1 MNIFNK
7 ESVFLGEHPFE
18 ALADATKEIF
28 KLAKKIKTSLGEQG
42 YLLDNYLSMVLESAN
57 DCLAQDAAI
66 TGFEGFSDRFP
77 ICTAI
82 QGEHFKDKTKHP
94 FYEKAKKYVEEH
106 TFKFQEK
113 STVRDLYCAAL
124 ADEFIT
130 FTVKKFI
137 EKEKD
142 ELREVFE
149 SIQLQEYHSK
159 IAYLVGEE
167 KISRLAELLKSRFLI
182 ARPVNIFLQAMT
194 NHLLYCLTK
203 RDKETSK
210 QVFQLILDE
219 DKDILWQP
227 CNLDV

>member
-18 ALADATKEIF
+18 ALSEATKEIF
-28 KLAKKIKTSLGEQG
+28 KLAKEIKKSLAEQG
-42 YLLDNYLSMVLESAN
+42 YLLDNYLSMILESAN

-66 TGFEGFSDRFP
+66 TGFEGFSDLFA

-82 QGEHFKDKTKHP
+82 QGEHFKDKTSHP
-94 FYEKAKKYVEEH
+94 FYKIAKKYVEENSL
-106 TFKFQEK
+106 KFQEK

-130 FTVKKFI
+130 FALKKFI

-149 SIQLQEYHSK
+149 AIQLQEYHSK

-194 NHLLYCLTK
+194 NQLLYCLTK

-219 DKDILWQP
+219 K
-227 CNLDV
+227 

>member
-28 KLAKKIKTSLGEQG
+28 KLAKEIKISLGEQG

-57 DCLAQDAAI
+57 DCLVQDAAI
-66 TGFEGFSDRFP
+66 TGFEGFSDLFA
-77 ICTAI
+77 ICTSV
-82 QGEHFKDKTKHP
+82 QGEHFREIKSHQ
-94 FYEKAKKYVEEH
+94 FYEKSKKYIEEH
-106 TFKFQEK
+106 PLRFQEK
-113 STVRDLYCAAL
+113 CIVRDIYRATL

-130 FTVKKFI
+130 FAVKKFI

-149 SIQLQEYHSK
+149 AIQLQEYHSK

-167 KISRLAELLKSRFLI
+167 KIGRLAELLKSRFLI

-194 NHLLYCLTK
+194 NQLLYCLTK

-210 QVFQLILDE
+210 QVFQLILE
-219 DKDILWQP
+219 QK
-227 CNLDV
+227 

>member
-1 MNIFNK
+1 MKN
-7 ESVFLGEHPFE
+7 
-18 ALADATKEIF
+18 
-28 KLAKKIKTSLGEQG
+28 
-42 YLLDNYLSMVLESAN
+42 
-57 DCLAQDAAI
+57 
-66 TGFEGFSDRFP
+66 
-77 ICTAI
+77 
-82 QGEHFKDKTKHP
+82 HP
-94 FYEKAKKYVEEH
+94 FYETAKKYIEEH

-113 STVRDLYCAAL
+113 CTVRDLYCTAL

-130 FTVKKFI
+130 FAVKKFI

-159 IAYLVGEE
+159 ISYSVGEE

-194 NHLLYCLTK
+194 NQLLYCLTK

-219 DKDILWQP
+219 T
-227 CNLDV
+227 